1 MNASKNPNPSVTRLP
16 VRGGLSLA
24 VRLVSAAALAWGLA
38 GCGGGSSTPVVAPA
52 AYDRLVVFGDSLS
65 DVGTYATAGVK
76 AMGGGKFTV
85 NGASGKVWVEDL
97 AAQLR
102 VAAPCAARTGLESSA
117 TLAGLAEAVVDHAG
131 CYGYAQGGA
140 RVTDPIGPNNK
151 ALLALG
157 DASGALGLLTEPVTS
172 QITHHLNAA
181 TSFGAKDLVLILAGA
196 NDAFM
201 QAGLVGAS
209 ATTQAAALAAMTT
222 AATELANQVRNQI
235 IANGATRVVV
245 LNLPDVSATPDLVAQ
260 GALAQGLMDSLV
272 QTFNAQLK
280 TELGQ
285 NTSVLLVDLY
295 VRSQDQ
301 AAHPGTYQLSNTTTP
316 ACPAG
321 ATNPIRSLGC
331 SAATTLR
338 DAVTGVAVDVSHYLY
353 ADGVHPTPYG
363 HQLIADT
370 VYADLTA
377 KGWPN

>member
-1 MNASKNPNPSVTRLP
+1 
-16 VRGGLSLA
+16 
-24 VRLVSAAALAWGLA
+24 
-38 GCGGGSSTPVVAPA
+38 
-52 AYDRLVVFGDSLS
+52 
-65 DVGTYATAGVK
+65 
-76 AMGGGKFTV
+76 
-85 NGASGKVWVEDL
+85 
-97 AAQLR
+97 
-102 VAAPCAARTGLESSA
+102 
-117 TLAGLAEAVVDHAG
+117 
-131 CYGYAQGGA
+131 
-140 RVTDPIGPNNK
+140 
-151 ALLALG
+151 
-157 DASGALGLLTEPVTS
+157 VTS
-172 QITHHLNAA
+172 QITHHLSVA

-201 QAGLVGAS
+201 QAGLVGAGA
-209 ATTQAAALAAMTT
+209 ATSTAAITAMTT
-222 AATELANQVRNQI
+222 AATELANLVRNQI

-316 ACPAG
+316 ACPS

-353 ADGVHPTPYG
+353 ADGVHPTPHG

-370 VYADLTA
+370 VYDDLTA